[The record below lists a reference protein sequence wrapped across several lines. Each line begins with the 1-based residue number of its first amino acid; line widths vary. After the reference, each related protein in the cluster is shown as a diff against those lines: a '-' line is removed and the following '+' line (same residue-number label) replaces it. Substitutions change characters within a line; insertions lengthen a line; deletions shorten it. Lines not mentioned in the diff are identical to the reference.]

1 MEKYEKM
8 HFQQKTK
15 PEIGT
20 PVFFCSGGIFNQ
32 AHSFLAIKI
41 VFFALKW
48 NQLSFI
54 YKISNKSIPFYH
66 V

>member
-20 PVFFCSGGIFNQ
+20 PVFLLWWHFQSGPLIFSNQNRFFCTEIESTIIYLQNQ
-32 AHSFLAIKI
+32 
-41 VFFALKW
+41 
-48 NQLSFI
+48 
-54 YKISNKSIPFYH
+54 
-66 V
+66 

>member
-20 PVFFCSGGIFNQ
+20 PVFLLWWHFQSGPLIFSNQ
-32 AHSFLAIKI
+32 NR
-41 VFFALKW
+41 FFALKW